1 MLNLKSE
8 ATKPQA
14 TTLNFQLRDDLQA
27 IVIIMNLPAIWHQ
40 QIFGITLWIK
50 MAILV
55 FLVGIGWSM
64 PAQAAISAKTEAE
77 VLQIIRKHPEVL
89 LESILSY
96 QDQQREKQEQSRRE
110 LLENFKNNPDSLIG
124 ESPKTEN
131 APKNPPK
138 KTVLVEFS
146 DFQCPFCAE
155 AHQTVNQFMKA
166 HQEEVTLVYKHFPLT
181 EIHPEAISAA
191 KAAWAANQQG
201 KFWQYHDQLFAQQ
214 DNLGDKLYINIA
226 NKLNLDIE
234 KFNQDRDGDAAE
246 LAIKQD
252 VEIAEKLGVQ
262 GTPFFVMDGRVF
274 EGAVPLSVLESAL

>member
-1 MLNLKSE
+1 M
-8 ATKPQA
+8 
-14 TTLNFQLRDDLQA
+14 
-27 IVIIMNLPAIWHQ
+27 IVMNLPAIWHQ
-40 QIFGITLWIK
+40 QILRITFWIKMPWIK

-55 FLVGIGWSM
+55 FLIAVGWSM
-64 PAQAAISAKTEAE
+64 PAQAAVSAKTEAE
-77 VLQIIRKHPEVL
+77 VLQIIRKHPEVI

-96 QDQQREKQEQSRRE
+96 QDQQQQKQEQSRRE
-110 LLENFKNNPDSLIG
+110 LLENFKNNPDAFIG
-124 ESPKTEN
+124 ESPKTQN
-131 APKNPPK
+131 VKQK
-138 KTVLVEFS
+138 IVLVEFS
-146 DFQCPFCAE
+146 DFQCPFCGE
-155 AHQTVNQFMKA
+155 ANKTVNQFMKA

-181 EIHPEAISAA
+181 QIHPEAIPAA

-201 KFWQYHDQLFAQQ
+201 KFWQYHDKLFAQQ

-234 KFNQDRDGDAAE
+234 KFNQDRYGDAAE

-274 EGAVPLSVLESAL
+274 EGAVPLSVLESAF